1 MKRWQLQTR
10 FMVAYAGLIVLGFA
24 GLALIAGQQISQ
36 GSIADFETDLTTEAS
51 VLARSLREPME
62 QLIEG
67 ETNETAVFN
76 LIADFANRTNTQ
88 ITLINTAGQA
98 WLKSDGTLSTA
109 KYTEYAEVAAALE
122 GRTIYDVRDDAQGI
136 TTGFAAAPINED
148 DKILSVVQISAP
160 LAEAQALVFQRW
172 LTLAGGVLLLSVLAV
187 LASYGLSASL
197 TRPLTQLRNS
207 ALKMAD
213 GDLSQRLPET
223 RQDEIGQLA
232 AAFNHMAGQV
242 EAMIAEQ
249 RAFASNASHELRTPL
264 TTIRL
269 RSEALR
275 DDNLDEATSQQYII
289 EIDDEVRRMGN
300 LVQDLILLSRL
311 DGGRSQPGQEKV
323 DPRQLAHS
331 LLREIQ
337 PQADAKQITLTLN
350 APDSLP
356 FVEASLTHLQI
367 VFRNLLQNS
376 LKYTPAGGQITW
388 QLQVDETNLH
398 AILIDTGQGI
408 AADDLPHLFE
418 RFYRANK
425 ARTREVDGVGL
436 GLSLVQTVIKLYN
449 GRIQISSP
457 GIGAGTAVNV
467 WWPFESAQ

>member
-1 MKRWQLQTR
+1 MKKWQLRTR
-10 FMVAYAGLIVLGFA
+10 FMLAYAGLIVLGFA

-36 GSIADFETDLTTEAS
+36 GSVEDFENNLATEAS
-51 VLARSLREPME
+51 VLARSLKEPVE
-62 QLIEG
+62 HLIEG

-76 LIADFANRTNTQ
+76 LVTDFANRTNTH
-88 ITLINTAGQA
+88 ITLIDPTGRA
-98 WLKSDGTLSTA
+98 WLDSNGIPTTA
-109 KYTEYAEVAAALE
+109 KYLDYSEITAALE
-122 GRTIYDVRDDAQGI
+122 GRNIYDVRDDAQG
-136 TTGFAAAPINED
+136 TVTVFAAAPIIED
-148 DKILSVVQISAP
+148 DRVISIVQISAP
-160 LAEAQALVFQRW
+160 LTEAQELVFQRW
-172 LTLAGGVLLLSVLAV
+172 FTLAGGVGLLSLLAV
-187 LASYGLSASL
+187 LASYWLSASL
-197 TRPLTQLRNS
+197 TRPLTQLRTS

-223 RQDEIGQLA
+223 RQDELGQLA

-264 TTIRL
+264 TTVRL

-275 DDNLDEATSQQYII
+275 DDNLDETTTRQYII
-289 EIDDEVRRMGN
+289 EIDDEIKRMGE

-311 DGGRSQPGQEKV
+311 DGGRTQPGQEKV
-323 DPRQLAHS
+323 DPLQLMHS
-331 LLREIQ
+331 MFREVQ
-337 PQADAKQITLTLN
+337 SQANAKQITLTLD
-350 APDSLP
+350 APDELP

-376 LKYTPAGGQITW
+376 IKYTPTGGQITW
-388 QLQVDETNLH
+388 QLQEESDYLH
-398 AILIDTGQGI
+398 ATIVDTGQGI
-408 AADDLPHLFE
+408 ASDDLPHLFE

-425 ARTREVDGVGL
+425 ARTREIDGVGL

-457 GIGAGTAVNV
+457 GVGEGTAVNV
-467 WWPFESAQ
+467 WWPLCH